1 VADIPLPCLTNY
13 SWYVLSLL
21 SLYDCGVFDK
31 ALLNYHGLLLASAWW
46 SRGELRWVDGSS
58 GLPFAQNWAWGMWE
72 THGNPTK
79 KPTMWESW
87 KYRILSHLI
96 ANGN

>member
-1 VADIPLPCLTNY
+1 
-13 SWYVLSLL
+13 VLSLL
-21 SLYDCGVFDK
+21 SLYDCDAFDK

-46 SRGELRWVDGSS
+46 SRGELPWVDGSS

-79 KPTMWESW
+79 TLPCGNHGNIAF
-87 KYRILSHLI
+87 YRILSPMVIDFGDDL
-96 ANGN
+96 